1 MAADDE
7 TDSNSESGAAA
18 DNGHDAGHQPRHASG
33 GAADGDRSDAENADN
48 VEDTDENEFAAEGLG
63 DDDPDEVD
71 DAESDSQTDEPELVG
86 VGATRRGAGEDSG
99 SAADASPQ
107 SETGKSE
114 SNKGASK
121 LSRQKKDRPT
131 PRQSTAGQPK
141 RTTPA
146 AFVRG
151 SVGEL
156 RKVVYP
162 TRSQLSNYFVVV
174 LIFVMLVIAIVT
186 ALDYGFGAVI
196 LKVFA

>member
-18 DNGHDAGHQPRHASG
+18 DNGHDADHQPRHASG
-33 GAADGDRSDAENADN
+33 DAADGGRSDAED
-48 VEDTDENEFAAEGLG
+48 VEDTADGQADNET
-63 DDDPDEVD
+63 DDPG
-71 DAESDSQTDEPELVG
+71 DAEDTGPDSQTDEPELVG
-86 VGATRRGAGEDSG
+86 VGAARSEAGNDSG
-99 SAADASPQ
+99 SADTSHQ
-107 SETGKSE
+107 SEAGKTGS
-114 SNKGASK
+114 SK
-121 LSRQKKDRPT
+121 AGSKRSRQKKDRPT
-131 PRQSTAGQPK
+131 PRQSAAGQPK

-162 TRSQLSNYFVVV
+162 TRAQLGNYFVVV

-196 LKVFA
+196 VKVFT